1 MEVPAG
7 GALSLCP
14 CATDDSIMTAAANCS
29 AAGSMV
35 NVDGADLTME
45 LCKGGSCEEH
55 VDRCALYYC
64 RSSCS
69 YGCSSAR

>member
-1 MEVPAG
+1 
-7 GALSLCP
+7 
-14 CATDDSIMTAAANCS
+14 MTAAANCS

-35 NVDGADLTME
+35 KVDGADLTME

>member
-35 NVDGADLTME
+35 KVDGADLTME